1 MLCAPLIHCVD
12 STARN
17 LGTTLNTFRNGRVN
31 VRPTIRD
38 VAKRAGVAPSTV
50 SLALNGDPRVSPD
63 TRERVLKAAEELGYR
78 PSTAAK
84 ILGRKKSRPGL
95 EERYIGIVFPSL
107 VSAHSAGILAGIEAA
122 AFESGY
128 MTLVS
133 DAQEDVDRFE
143 RRIERHIDVGVVGLI
158 VVPVTNSP
166 PSPIVQELLERD
178 FPVVVADRWWPSV
191 PAPRVLWDDYNA
203 TKTGVRALIEKGYW
217 PVACAHADQL
227 ETTSVSERVR
237 GYQDALKEAGIAPL
251 PELQKPAFTAS
262 DLVTLHEK
270 SPRVPA
276 VFAIH
281 DYLALE
287 IWGEALEAGL
297 TVPGSLGIMGFG
309 GFGNVFSSA
318 IPINTVVQDLKAMG
332 REAFRLLRSLIER
345 PSERPS
351 ELPPEQ
357 IVSILPCQL
366 LDQLPAVRGRG
377 AKSLATRR
385 PAHPR
390 TDIS

>member
-1 MLCAPLIHCVD
+1 M
-12 STARN
+12 
-17 LGTTLNTFRNGRVN
+17 
-31 VRPTIRD
+31 
-38 VAKRAGVAPSTV
+38 AKVAGVAPSTV
-50 SLALNGDPRVSPD
+50 SLALNGDPRVSPE

-133 DAQEDVDRFE
+133 DAQEDLDRFE
-143 RRIERHIDVGVVGLI
+143 RRIERHVDVGVVGLI

-166 PSPIVQELLERD
+166 PSRIVRELLERE
-178 FPVVVADRWWPSV
+178 FPLVIADRWWPSL
-191 PAPRVLWDDYNA
+191 PAPRVLWDDYHA
-203 TKTGVRALIEKGYW
+203 AKAGVHSLIEKGYL

-227 ETTSVSERVR
+227 ATTSVAERVR
-237 GYQDALKEAGIAPL
+237 GYQDALKEAGIEPV
-251 PELQKPAFTAS
+251 PELQKPALTAS
-262 DLVTLHEK
+262 DLLELHEN
-270 SPRVPA
+270 SPSVPA

-297 TVPGSLGIMGFG
+297 DVPSSLGIMGFG

-318 IPINTVVQDLKAMG
+318 FPINTVIQDLKAMG
-332 REAFRLLRSLIER
+332 REAFRLLRALIEH
-345 PSERPS
+345 PSERS
-351 ELPPEQ
+351 ADECLSV
-357 IVSILPCQL
+357 IPCRQ
-366 LDQLPAVRGRG
+366 LDQLPAIGE
-377 AKSLATRR
+377 SER
-385 PAHPR
+385 PSTKRPTNPTNA
-390 TDIS
+390 